1 MKPFK
6 TGILFLFT
14 LFLLVS
20 CSEDIDDV
28 PQPASSL
35 AIKDFIWKAMN
46 VFYLYKS
53 DVANLG
59 DNRFKSTSDLDIF
72 LNYFP
77 SPEALFE
84 GIQSDQDGFSFITA
98 NYIELEQLFSGIST
112 SNGMEFGLHK
122 YPNGSDN
129 VYGTVR
135 LVLPGTDAENKAI
148 TRGMLFN
155 TINDQQLTLANF
167 SELIGLNSYTIG
179 LATRDGE
186 VITPTEEFIALTKK
200 EYTENPIFKEEVI
213 TRDGKKIGY
222 LMYTGFVGDFD
233 HQLNAVFGR
242 FKTEAIDELVLD
254 LRYNGGGS
262 VRSAIDL
269 SSMITGQF
277 TGEVFS
283 TENWNAGIQEV
294 LASSDPDR
302 LVNLFKDRL
311 KDGATAIN
319 SLELTRVYV
328 LATGSSASASEL
340 VINGLN
346 PYIDVIHIGDST
358 RGKFQAS
365 VTLYDSPNFFKS
377 NINRNHTYAI
387 QPLVLKSANKLGFT
401 DFVDGLTP
409 DITLEEDVT
418 NMGVLGDPEE
428 PLLKAAIDLITTGIK
443 PAQQKKIYP
452 IAVPVGESSMLLP
465 NYQRMYL

>member
-1 MKPFK
+1 MKPLK
-6 TGILFLFT
+6 TGILFLVT
-14 LFLLVS
+14 LLLLAS
-20 CSEDIDDV
+20 CSEDMDDV
-28 PQPASSL
+28 PQSASSL

-46 VFYLYKS
+46 AFYLYKS
-53 DVANLG
+53 DVAALE
-59 DNRFKSTSDLDIF
+59 DNRFNTNSELETF
-72 LNYFP
+72 LNTFP
-77 SPEALFE
+77 SPEALYD
-84 GIQSDQDGFSFITA
+84 GIQSDQDDFSFITA
-98 NYIELEQLFSGIST
+98 NYVELEQLFSGVST

-122 YPNGSDN
+122 YPDGSDN
-129 VYGTVR
+129 VYGSVR
-135 LVLPGTDAENKAI
+135 LVLPDTDAENKAI
-148 TRGMLFN
+148 ARGMLFN
-155 TINDQQLTLANF
+155 TINNQQLTLANF
-167 SELIGLNSYTIG
+167 SELIELKSYTIG
-179 LATRDGE
+179 LATRDDE
-186 VITPTEEFIALTKK
+186 VIAPTGEFIALTKQ

-222 LMYTGFVGDFD
+222 LMYTGFVSDFD
-233 HQLNAVFGR
+233 PQLNAVFGR
-242 FKTEAIDELVLD
+242 FKAEAIDELVLD

-269 SSMITGQF
+269 SAMITGQF

-283 TENWNAGIQEV
+283 TENWNADIQEV
-294 LASSDPDR
+294 LAANDPDR
-302 LVNLFKDRL
+302 LVNLFNNRL
-311 KDGATAIN
+311 KDGTTMIN
-319 SLELTRVYV
+319 SLELTKVYI
-328 LATGSSASASEL
+328 LAIGSSASASEL

-401 DFVDGLTP
+401 DYIDGLTP
-409 DITLEEDVT
+409 DITLKEDVT

-428 PLLKAAIDLITTGIK
+428 PLLKAAIDLITTGMK
-443 PAQQKKIYP
+443 PAQQKNAYP
-452 IAVPVGESSMLLP
+452 VAIPVGESRMLLP